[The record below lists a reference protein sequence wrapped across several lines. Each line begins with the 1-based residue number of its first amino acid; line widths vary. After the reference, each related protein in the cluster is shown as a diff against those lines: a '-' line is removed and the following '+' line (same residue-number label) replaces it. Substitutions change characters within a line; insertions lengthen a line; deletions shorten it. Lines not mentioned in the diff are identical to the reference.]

1 MDRGSGV
8 LSTQFLLPPNII
20 GYNKNNTDK
29 GGIIYMK
36 IDIWSDIACPFCYI
50 GKRNLETALK
60 DFKSEDEVE
69 IVYHSYQLDPNA
81 KKDGNRSSVQEL
93 ADKYG
98 SSMEQAQKMIDRVVS
113 MANDVGLHYNYD
125 AVINTNTLD
134 AHRLS
139 HYAKKFNKDKEIVEE
154 LFNAHFIEGLDI
166 GDIEVLAKLGDR
178 VGLDSDD
185 IVKVLN
191 SDEFNSEVDEDKYMA
206 RQYEISSVPFFIF
219 NNKYAISGAQPP
231 EAFLE
236 TMNKASE

>member
-1 MDRGSGV
+1 
-8 LSTQFLLPPNII
+8 
-20 GYNKNNTDK
+20 
-29 GGIIYMK
+29 MK

-60 DFKSEDEVE
+60 DFEGGDAVE
-69 IVYHSYQLDPNA
+69 IVYHSYQLNPNA
-81 KKDGNRSSVQEL
+81 SKEGQRNSVEQL
-93 ADKYG
+93 ANSYG
-98 SSMEQAQKMIDRVVS
+98 TSTSQAQKMIDRVVS
-113 MANDVGLHYNYD
+113 MAKDVGLHYNYD
-125 AVINTNTLD
+125 AIINTNTLD

-154 LFNAHFIEGLDI
+154 LFKAHFIEGLDI
-166 GDIEVLAKLGDR
+166 GDIEVLSKLGDR
-178 VGLDSDD
+178 VGLDSED

-219 NNKYAISGAQPP
+219 NNKHAISGAQPP

-236 TMNKASE
+236 TMKKARE

>member
-1 MDRGSGV
+1 
-8 LSTQFLLPPNII
+8 
-20 GYNKNNTDK
+20 
-29 GGIIYMK
+29 MK

-50 GKRNLETALK
+50 GKRNLEIALK
-60 DFKSEDEVE
+60 DFKSEEKVE

-81 KKDGNRSSVQEL
+81 KKEGKRDSVEDL
-93 ADKYG
+93 AKKYG
-98 SSMEQAQKMIDRVVS
+98 VPLKQAQQMIDRVVS
-113 MANDVGLHYNYD
+113 MAKGVGLHYNYD
-125 AVINTNTLD
+125 MIVNTNTLD

-154 LFNAHFIEGLDI
+154 LFKAHFIEGLDI
-166 GDIEVLAKLGDR
+166 GDINLLAKLGDR
-178 VGLDSDD
+178 VGLDSED
-185 IVKVLN
+185 IVKVL
-191 SDEFNSEVDEDKYMA
+191 SSGEFNSEVDEDKYMA